1 MPEDEIDKAALS
13 EKASV
18 TMREM
23 VHFFDDTRWRRTFHR
38 VEWRFWRMIFSEVKN
53 QRRLRCGLEC

>member
-23 VHFFDDTRWRRTFHR
+23 VHFFDETRWHRTFHR
-38 VEWRFWRMIFSEVKN
+38 VE
-53 QRRLRCGLEC
+53 